1 MTVKNHE
8 NDLVDRWHRQIGNRR
23 PYRRQRP
30 LAAMGFLYRGELG
43 DSHLVELS
51 RLTAVLLFDEFI
63 ARSAPALR
71 LVGYGASQV
80 PHGVLWGGIE
90 NSRFYKDLRI
100 APEYGGSGLQLDS
113 SSTELL
119 GLALR
124 MQSTLYR
131 IDCFCPRAAAETPVF
146 PRIWAGFS
154 REQSQKI
161 RGDGPELAALCEKFS
176 MDEPTMLSKFTCEH
190 QGLVCFPMEWVT
202 SQLASCL
209 TLFADL
215 SETPKVQVFQ
225 LPSIP
230 EGLQGFQNASEYDF
244 YSGKKRELFMHRLAR
259 NVERK
264 STQRPVQITN
274 LVPVAEPTYEDACQ

>member
-1 MTVKNHE
+1 MTLQKNE
-8 NDLVDRWHRQIGNRR
+8 ADPVDRLHRQIGSRR

-30 LAAMGFLYRGELG
+30 LSAMGFLYRGVGG

-80 PHGVLWGGIE
+80 PHGVLWGGSD
-90 NSRFYKDLRI
+90 NSKFYKDLRI
-100 APEYGGSGLQLDS
+100 ATVYGGSGLQLDS
-113 SSTELL
+113 SNTELL
-119 GLALR
+119 GLSLR
-124 MQSTLYR
+124 LQSTLYR
-131 IDCFCPRAAAETPVF
+131 VDCFCPRAAAESPVF

-154 REQSQKI
+154 LEQSQTI

-202 SQLASCL
+202 SQLTSCL

-225 LPSIP
+225 LPSIA
-230 EGLQGFQNASEYDF
+230 EGLQGFQDASEYDF

-264 STQRPVQITN
+264 SMRGPVQNTN
-274 LVPVAEPTYEDACQ
+274 LAPVATPTYEDACQ